1 MEATAGQNRPLT
13 LIVDDEPGIR
23 NFVQHV
29 AESVGMQAV
38 GASSGSDA
46 LAKLKTIS
54 PAIIVMDMQMPNGD
68 GVQLIQG
75 LAGLGIKA
83 KIVIISGADTRLLEV
98 SAEIARQRGLDIGAV
113 LHKPVRFE
121 ELRRTLSELYSTT
134 MPFSATTLRTLI
146 DGDMPILHYQPK
158 IRLNDASFFG
168 VEALLRCHDAA
179 NRAVAPELAISIA
192 EQAGLMSELN
202 TRIFRSA
209 IEQRRLWSEGGRE
222 LNVAIN
228 IPASASFDLDL
239 PDQLAAI
246 CAEQHVPNDAII
258 LEMTESCLERDNL
271 VAMET
276 MARLRLMGFHL
287 SIDDFGTGHS
297 SLVRLRQMPFT
308 ELKIDRSF
316 VVKLEKSTEN
326 AVIVRSL
333 VQLAQNLEMNC
344 VIEGVED
351 AYALK
356 FAAELGC
363 NEAQGFHIARPM
375 SASEIR
381 EFELTWR
388 WRRASLETPVGHLPA
403 TEPAVPES
411 GQSQAS

>member
-1 MEATAGQNRPLT
+1 MEAAGQNRPIT

-38 GASSGSDA
+38 GAVSGSDA
-46 LAKLKTIS
+46 LSKLKTLS
-54 PAIIVMDMQMPNGD
+54 PTIIVMDMQMPNGD

-134 MPFSATTLRTLI
+134 MPFSATTLRALI
-146 DGDMPILHYQPK
+146 DSGAPIMHYQPK
-158 IRLNDASFFG
+158 IRLGDASFCG
-168 VEALLRCHDAA
+168 VEALLRCKDAA
-179 NRAVAPELAISIA
+179 DRPVAPELAISIA
-192 EQAGLMSELN
+192 EQAGLMGELN
-202 TRIFRSA
+202 DRIFMCA
-209 IEQRRLWSEGGRE
+209 IEQRRLWSESGRD
-222 LNVAIN
+222 LDVAIN
-228 IPASASFDLDL
+228 IPASASFDREL
-239 PDQLAAI
+239 PDRLSAL
-246 CAEQHVPNDAII
+246 CTEQHVPTEAII
-258 LEMTESCLERDNL
+258 LEMTESSLERDNL

-276 MARLRLMGFHL
+276 MARIRLMGFRL

-297 SLVRLRQMPFT
+297 SLVRLRQMPFS

-316 VVKLEKSTEN
+316 VTNLEKSSEN
-326 AVIVRSL
+326 TVIVRSL
-333 VQLAQNLEMNC
+333 VQLAQNLEMHC

-351 AYALK
+351 AFALK

-363 NEAQGFHIARPM
+363 NEAQGFHVGRPM
-375 SASEIR
+375 PASEIR
-381 EFELTWR
+381 EFDLTWR
-388 WRRASLETPVGHLPA
+388 WRRASLETPVSAPA
-403 TEPAVPES
+403 AEQDVREVRPA
-411 GQSQAS
+411 G

>member
-1 MEATAGQNRPLT
+1 MEAAGQNRPIT

-38 GASSGSDA
+38 GAVSGSDA
-46 LAKLKTIS
+46 LNKLKALS
-54 PAIIVMDMQMPNGD
+54 PTIIVMDMQMPNGD

-75 LAGLGIKA
+75 LAGLGIQA

-121 ELRRTLSELYSTT
+121 ELRRTLSDLYSTT
-134 MPFSATTLRTLI
+134 MPFSAATLRGII
-146 DGDMPILHYQPK
+146 DGDAPILHYQPK
-158 IRLNDASFFG
+158 IRLGDAAFCG
-168 VEALLRCHDAA
+168 VEALLRCRDAA
-179 NRAVAPELAISIA
+179 DRPVNPELAISIA
-192 EQAGLMSELN
+192 EEAGLMPELN
-202 TRIFRSA
+202 DRICREA
-209 IEQRRLWSEGGRE
+209 IAQRRQWADSGRE
-222 LNVAIN
+222 LDVAIN
-228 IPASASFDLDL
+228 LCASVSFEQDL
-239 PDQLAAI
+239 PDRLSAT
-246 CAEQHVPNDAII
+246 CAEQNVPTAAII
-258 LEMTESCLERDNL
+258 LEMTERALERDNL

-276 MARLRLMGFHL
+276 MTRLRLMGFRL

-297 SLVRLRQMPFT
+297 SLVRLRQMPFS

-316 VVKLEKSTEN
+316 VTNLERSAEN

-333 VQLAQNLEMNC
+333 VQLSQNLEMHC
-344 VIEGVED
+344 VIEGIED

-356 FAAELGC
+356 FATQLGC
-363 NEAQGFHIARPM
+363 NEAQGYHIARPM
-375 SASEIR
+375 APSEIR

-388 WRRASLETPVGHLPA
+388 WRRSSIETPVNHPA
-403 TEPAVPES
+403 PADAAV
-411 GQSQAS
+411 QALKPSA

>member
-1 MEATAGQNRPLT
+1 METTGQNRPIT

-38 GASSGSDA
+38 GAVSGSDA
-46 LAKLKTIS
+46 LNKLKTLS
-54 PAIIVMDMQMPNGD
+54 PTIIVMDMQMPNGD

-75 LAGLGIKA
+75 LAGLGIDA

-98 SAEIARQRGLDIGAV
+98 TAEIARQRGLDIGAV

-121 ELRRTLSELYSTT
+121 ELRRTLSDLYSTT
-134 MPFSATTLRTLI
+134 MPFSAATLRTI
-146 DGDMPILHYQPK
+146 IESDVPILHYQPK
-158 IRLNDASFFG
+158 IRLSDASFCG
-168 VEALLRCHDAA
+168 VEALLRCRDAA
-179 NRAVAPELAISIA
+179 DRPVSPELAISIA
-192 EQAGLMSELN
+192 EEAGLMPALN
-202 TRIFRSA
+202 DRIFCAA

-222 LNVAIN
+222 FDVAIN
-228 IPASASFDLDL
+228 IPASASFVREL
-239 PDQLAAI
+239 PDRLAQI
-246 CAEQHVPNDAII
+246 CAEQRVPNNTII
-258 LEMTESCLERDNL
+258 LEMTESSLERDNL

-276 MARLRLMGFHL
+276 MTRLRLMDFRL

-297 SLVRLRQMPFT
+297 SLVRLRQMPFS

-316 VVKLEKSTEN
+316 VMNLEKSSEN

-333 VQLAQNLEMNC
+333 VQLAQNLEMHC

-356 FAAELGC
+356 FAAQLGC
-363 NEAQGFHIARPM
+363 NDAQGYHIARPM
-375 SASEIR
+375 PASEIR
-381 EFELTWR
+381 EFDLTWR
-388 WRRASLETPVGHLPA
+388 WRRSSLETPAGNPPA
-403 TEPAVPES
+403 ADAVEQETKTS
-411 GQSQAS
+411 A

>member
-1 MEATAGQNRPLT
+1 MEAAGQNRPVT

-38 GASSGSDA
+38 GAASGSDA
-46 LAKLKTIS
+46 LNKLKTLS

-75 LAGLGIKA
+75 LAGLGIQA
-83 KIVIISGADTRLLEV
+83 KIVIISGADTRLLEI

-121 ELRRTLSELYSTT
+121 ELRRTLSDLYSTT
-134 MPFSATTLRTLI
+134 MPFSAATLRAII
-146 DGDMPILHYQPK
+146 DSDAPILHYQPK
-158 IRLNDASFFG
+158 ICLKDSSFCA
-168 VEALLRCHDAA
+168 VEALLRCRDAA
-179 NRAVAPELAISIA
+179 DRPVDPELAISIA
-192 EQAGLMSELN
+192 EEAGLMSALN
-202 TRIFRSA
+202 DRIFRTA
-209 IEQRRLWSEGGRE
+209 IEQRRQWSEGGRD
-222 LNVAIN
+222 LGVAVN
-228 IPASASFDLDL
+228 LCASSSFEHDL
-239 PDQLAAI
+239 PDRLAAI
-246 CAEQHVPNDAII
+246 CAEHRVPGTAVT
-258 LEMTESCLERDNL
+258 LEMTERALERDNL

-276 MARLRLMGFHL
+276 MARLRLMGFRL

-316 VVKLEKSTEN
+316 VGNLEKSSEN

-333 VQLAQNLEMNC
+333 VQLAQNLEMHC

-351 AYALK
+351 VHALK
-356 FAAELGC
+356 FAAQLGC
-363 NEAQGFHIARPM
+363 SEAQGYHIARPM
-375 SASEIR
+375 PASEIR
-381 EFELTWR
+381 EFDLTWR
-388 WRRASLETPVGHLPA
+388 WRRSSLETPVGAPPA
-403 TEPAVPES
+403 ADATAQETKSSA
-411 GQSQAS
+411 

>member
-1 MEATAGQNRPLT
+1 MEAASQNRPLT

-38 GASSGSDA
+38 GANSGSDA
-46 LAKLKTIS
+46 LNKLKSLS

-98 SAEIARQRGLDIGAV
+98 TAEIARQRGLDIGAV

-121 ELRRTLSELYSTT
+121 ELRRTLSDLYSTT
-134 MPFSATTLRTLI
+134 MPFSATTLRAMI

-158 IRLNDASFFG
+158 IRLSDASFCG
-168 VEALLRCHDAA
+168 VEALLRCRDAA
-179 NRAVAPELAISIA
+179 DRPVAPELAISIA
-192 EQAGLMSELN
+192 EEAGLMPEL
-202 TRIFRSA
+202 TDRIFRAA
-209 IEQRRLWSEGGRE
+209 IDQRRQWSEGGRD
-222 LNVAIN
+222 LDVAIN
-228 IPASASFDLDL
+228 ICASTSFDQGM
-239 PDQLAAI
+239 PDRLSAL
-246 CAEQHVPNDAII
+246 CTEHRVPNTAIT
-258 LEMTESCLERDNL
+258 LEMTESALERDHL

-276 MARLRLMGFHL
+276 MTRLRLMGFRL

-297 SLVRLRQMPFT
+297 SLVRLRQMPFS

-316 VVKLEKSTEN
+316 VIGLEKSSEN

-333 VQLAQNLEMNC
+333 VQLAQNLEMHC

-351 AYALK
+351 AFSLK
-356 FAAELGC
+356 FAAQLGC
-363 NEAQGFHIARPM
+363 NEAQGYHLARPM
-375 SASEIR
+375 PASEIR
-381 EFELTWR
+381 EFDLTWR
-388 WRRASLETPVGHLPA
+388 WRRTSLEPVG
-403 TEPAVPES
+403 
-411 GQSQAS
+411 SQPSAQAAARETA

>member
-1 MEATAGQNRPLT
+1 MEATGQNRPIT

-38 GASSGSDA
+38 GAVSGSDA
-46 LAKLKTIS
+46 LNKLKTLS
-54 PAIIVMDMQMPNGD
+54 PTIIVMDMQMPNGD

-75 LAGLGIKA
+75 LAGLGIQA

-121 ELRRTLSELYSTT
+121 ELRRTLSDLYSTT
-134 MPFSATTLRTLI
+134 MPFSATTLRGII
-146 DGDMPILHYQPK
+146 DSELPILHYQPK
-158 IRLNDASFFG
+158 IRLADAAFCG
-168 VEALLRCHDAA
+168 VEALLRCRDAA
-179 NRAVAPELAISIA
+179 DRPVAPELAISIA
-192 EQAGLMSELN
+192 EESGLMPALN
-202 TRIFRSA
+202 ERICREA
-209 IEQRRLWSEGGRE
+209 IDQRRQWSECGRE
-222 LNVAIN
+222 LDVAIN
-228 IPASASFDLDL
+228 LCASISFEHDL
-239 PDQLAAI
+239 PDRLAAI
-246 CAEQHVPNDAII
+246 CAEHRVPTTAIT
-258 LEMTESCLERDNL
+258 LEMTERALERDNL

-276 MARLRLMGFHL
+276 MARLRLQGFRL

-316 VVKLEKSTEN
+316 VISLEKSAEN

-333 VQLAQNLEMNC
+333 VQLAQNLEMRC

-356 FAAELGC
+356 FATQLGC
-363 NEAQGFHIARPM
+363 DEAQGYHIARPM
-375 SASEIR
+375 QPSEIR
-381 EFELTWR
+381 EFDLTWR
-388 WRRASLETPVGHLPA
+388 WRRSSRETPAGHPAPAAA
-403 TEPAVPES
+403 TEAKS
-411 GQSQAS
+411 GA

>member
-1 MEATAGQNRPLT
+1 MEAAGQNRPVT

-38 GASSGSDA
+38 GAVSGSDA
-46 LAKLKTIS
+46 LNKLKSLS

-75 LAGLGIKA
+75 LAGLAIQA

-121 ELRRTLSELYSTT
+121 ELRRTLSDLYSTT
-134 MPFSATTLRTLI
+134 MPFSATTLREII
-146 DGDMPILHYQPK
+146 DGKAPILHYQPK
-158 IRLNDASFFG
+158 IRLSDASLCG
-168 VEALLRCHDAA
+168 VEALLRCRDAA
-179 NRAVAPELAISIA
+179 DRPVAPELAISIA
-192 EQAGLMSELN
+192 EEAGLMPALN
-202 TRIFRSA
+202 DRICREA

-222 LNVAIN
+222 LDVAIN
-228 IPASASFDLDL
+228 LCASISFEEQL
-239 PDQLAAI
+239 PDRLAAM
-246 CAEQHVPNDAII
+246 CAEHGVPNTAII
-258 LEMTESCLERDNL
+258 LEMTERALERDNL

-276 MARLRLMGFHL
+276 MARLRLMGFRL

-316 VVKLEKSTEN
+316 VSNLEHSSEN

-333 VQLAQNLEMNC
+333 VQLAQNLEMHC
-344 VIEGVED
+344 VVEGVED

-356 FAAELGC
+356 FAAQLGC
-363 NEAQGFHIARPM
+363 SEAQGYHIARPM
-375 SASEIR
+375 PPSEIR

-388 WRRASLETPVGHLPA
+388 WRRSSLDAPVNHPA
-403 TEPAVPES
+403 PAEVQELKT
-411 GQSQAS
+411 GA

>member
-1 MEATAGQNRPLT
+1 METTGQNRPIT

-38 GASSGSDA
+38 GAVSGSDA
-46 LAKLKTIS
+46 LNKLKTLS
-54 PAIIVMDMQMPNGD
+54 PTIIVMDMQMPNGD

-75 LAGLGIKA
+75 LAGLNIDA

-121 ELRRTLSELYSTT
+121 ELRRTLSDLYSTT
-134 MPFSATTLRTLI
+134 MPFSAATLRKII
-146 DGDMPILHYQPK
+146 DSDVPILHYQPK
-158 IRLNDASFFG
+158 IRLNDASFCG
-168 VEALLRCHDAA
+168 VEALLRCRDAA
-179 NRAVAPELAISIA
+179 DRPVAPELAISIA
-192 EQAGLMSELN
+192 EESGLMNALN
-202 TRIFRSA
+202 DRIFRAA
-209 IEQRRLWSEGGRE
+209 IEQRRLWSESGRE
-222 LNVAIN
+222 LDVAIN
-228 IPASASFDLDL
+228 IPASASFVHEL
-239 PDQLAAI
+239 PDRLAAI
-246 CAEQHVPNDAII
+246 CTEQRVPNNSII
-258 LEMTESCLERDNL
+258 LEMTESSLERDNL

-276 MARLRLMGFHL
+276 MARLRLMDFRL

-297 SLVRLRQMPFT
+297 SLVRLRQMPFS

-316 VVKLEKSTEN
+316 VMNLEKSSEN

-333 VQLAQNLEMNC
+333 VQLAQNLEMHC

-356 FAAELGC
+356 FATQLGC
-363 NEAQGFHIARPM
+363 NDAQGYHIARPM
-375 SASEIR
+375 PASEIR
-381 EFELTWR
+381 EFDLTWR
-388 WRRASLETPVGHLPA
+388 WRRSSLETPVGNQPA
-403 TEPAVPES
+403 ADAVEQEAKTS
-411 GQSQAS
+411 A